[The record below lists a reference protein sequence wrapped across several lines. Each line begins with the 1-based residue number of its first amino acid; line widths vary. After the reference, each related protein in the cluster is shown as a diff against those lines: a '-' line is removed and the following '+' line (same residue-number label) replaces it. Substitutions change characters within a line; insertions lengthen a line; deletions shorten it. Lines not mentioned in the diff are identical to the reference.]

1 MSSFVS
7 QLTSVLSLQQAFQF
21 ASSAKET
28 RSEWTLPQGNLAEVF
43 PTGETVSNEPLQHC
57 QGTLPR
63 QWKQIP
69 PPPHVKITEGRQ
81 NLQKAVLASSLSD
94 FTSITRVYNGLLGKP
109 PHTLPPWN

>member
-63 QWKQIP
+63 QWKQIL

-81 NLQKAVLASSLSD
+81 NLQKAVLASSLPN